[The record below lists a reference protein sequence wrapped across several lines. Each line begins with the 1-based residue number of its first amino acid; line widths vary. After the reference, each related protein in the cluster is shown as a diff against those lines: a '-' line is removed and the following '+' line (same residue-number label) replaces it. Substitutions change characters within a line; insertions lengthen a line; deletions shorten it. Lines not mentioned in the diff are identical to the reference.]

1 MRHTRQRLMLGF
13 VAVLLTAAEKPPA
26 ARVDNVTETIFGKK
40 ITDPYRWMETD
51 GAALGDWA
59 RAQNTYTRAIL
70 ATIPGRDQLL
80 AHLNDISAKMTIVG
94 SVTPVGHRLFF
105 LRRAPGDDLSKLI
118 MRDQDSGA
126 DRVVLDPNKI
136 TQDGHHVSIDQF
148 APSQDGR
155 YVAVG
160 ISPSGSE
167 EDVLRVIDADSGQM
181 LPDSIDR
188 ARFAS
193 PSWLPDGRSFF
204 YNRLRVF
211 GPHEPAADR
220 FTYNKVFIHHIGS
233 DPNHDIPV
241 FGAAV
246 GDVKTV
252 APTDIVAVQA
262 ITGTRTALAIQMDGV
277 SAEKTYYIGKM
288 PSGTDTGF
296 AWRKIVSPSDAV
308 VDVQAS
314 RDTLYFLSHQNAPRY
329 KVLSAPLDNP
339 DLAAAK
345 TVLPQSAGVLTA
357 IAASSEALY
366 AAGRN
371 GAASYILRVDGE
383 GKPATLKMPV
393 TGVVNTLAA
402 DARTPGAVADIA
414 TWVTPSV
421 WFSIGG
427 GDTHELTDLG
437 VAPKPDAVDD
447 YIITETFVPA
457 KDKTRLPLSIIE
469 KKGTP
474 HDKNRP
480 VLVEGYGAYGIS
492 ELPFAEFVPAVR
504 GWVDAGGVLAIAHVR
519 GGGELG
525 EDWHL
530 AGKKATKQN
539 TIHDFIDSAW
549 AMTHLGY
556 ASPATI
562 AGTGTSAG
570 GIMIGGAITQA
581 PAEFRAALIRVGLSD
596 ALRLEQMEGGPA
608 NTPEFGTAQNK
619 DDFTAMLAMDAYQ
632 HVKPGVPYP
641 AVLLTAGAEDHRVPL
656 WQSAKM
662 AARLQAAGAKAKGP
676 ILLRVDYEG
685 GHGSIGAGEAQANAE
700 LADDFSFLLWQ
711 LGAKGFQPSK

>member
-1 MRHTRQRLMLGF
+1 MRIRQRLMLGSI
-13 VAVLLTAAEKPPA
+13 ALLLTAADKPPV
-26 ARVDNVTETIFGKK
+26 ARVDNATDTYFGKK
-40 ITDPYRWMETD
+40 ITDPYRWMESD
-51 GAALGDWA
+51 SAGLADWA
-59 RAQNTYTRAIL
+59 RAQNTYTRSVL

-80 AHLNDISAKMTIVG
+80 AHLNDISAKMTVV
-94 SVTPVGHRLFF
+94 SEVMPVGHRLFF
-105 LRRAPGDDLSKLI
+105 LRRAPGDDLPKLI
-118 MRDQDSGA
+118 MRDQDANA

-160 ISPSGSE
+160 ISPAGSE

-181 LPDSIDR
+181 LPDTIDR
-188 ARFAS
+188 ARFAN

-211 GPHEPAADR
+211 GPHEPAATR
-220 FTYNKVFIHHIGS
+220 FTNNKVFVHHLGA
-233 DPNHDIPV
+233 DPDHDSAV
-241 FGAAV
+241 FGAEV
-246 GDVKTV
+246 GDLKTIG
-252 APTDIVAVQA
+252 ANDFVAVQA
-262 ITGTRTALAIQMDGV
+262 ITGTRLALGIQSDGV
-277 SAEKTYYIGKM
+277 SPEKSFYIASLPAGA
-288 PSGTDTGF
+288 GTDY
-296 AWRKIVSPSDAV
+296 AWRKIAGAADGVIDIE
-308 VDVQAS
+308 AS
-314 RDTLYFLSHQNAPRY
+314 RDTLYFLSHLNAPHY
-329 KVLSAPLDNP
+329 KVLSAPIENP
-339 DLAAAK
+339 DLSTAK
-345 TVLPQSAGVLTA
+345 IVVPESAGVLTA

-371 GAASYILRVDGE
+371 GAASYLLRIDPA
-383 GKPATLKMPV
+383 GKQAALKMPL
-393 TGVVNTLAA
+393 TGVTNTLAA
-402 DARTPGAVADIA
+402 DARTPGAIADIA
-414 TWVTPSV
+414 TWVTPSA
-421 WFSIGG
+421 WFAIGG

-437 VAPKPDAVDD
+437 VAPKADAADD
-447 YIITETFVPA
+447 YLITETFVPA

-469 KKGTP
+469 KRGTP

-492 ELPFAEFVPAVR
+492 DLPFAAFVPAVR

-539 TIHDFIDSAW
+539 TIRDFIDSAW

-556 ASPATI
+556 ASPATL

-581 PAEFRAALIRVGLSD
+581 PAQFRAALIRVGLSD
-596 ALRLEQMEGGPA
+596 ALRFEQSEGGPA
-608 NTPEFGTAQNK
+608 NVPEFGTVQNK
-619 DDFTAMLAMDAYQ
+619 DDAAALLAMDAYQ

-662 AARLQAAGAKAKGP
+662 AARLQASGAKAKGP

-700 LADDFSFLLWQ
+700 LADDFSFLFWQ
-711 LGAKGFQPSK
+711 LGAPGFQPRK